1 MEPAV
6 AIKESHAAWVL
17 QLRSPPARALYHTAR
32 PSQYSLRNKIWP
44 WHKITLFACQTAPAT
59 CPWSHATSL
68 FGSPTAQWSTGNIR
82 ATRFWAGL
90 RGCCHVLWRAWV
102 SLQWAMLCRGWYI
115 CASPMHHSNWA
126 LAGCGTELR
135 ETGIQEV
142 GLPGTPSKAAQC
154 HSALQAGACCY
165 PLWLA
170 VHHCPFL
177 PTPTENGDGWRACQ
191 TEERKNC

>member
-1 MEPAV
+1 MA
-6 AIKESHAAWVL
+6 
-17 QLRSPPARALYHTAR
+17 QDY
-32 PSQYSLRNKIWP
+32 
-44 WHKITLFACQTAPAT
+44 TLCLSN

-154 HSALQAGACCY
+154 HSALQAGAAATHCG
-165 PLWLA
+165 WLCTTVPSFQHPQRMEMA
-170 VHHCPFL
+170 GEPVRQRRGR
-177 PTPTENGDGWRACQ
+177 TAR
-191 TEERKNC
+191 